1 MALNDPHPDP
11 LALERDLLRY
21 RVLSPLTVVSVRTQ
35 LLQRIVQQTPGLN
48 DLERTALLN
57 GLAAILASAHELG
70 RSLEVVIGQ
79 DGHPAPITL
88 PAEEPC

>member
-1 MALNDPHPDP
+1 MSSESVHPDP
-11 LALERDLLRY
+11 QALECDLLRY
-21 RVLSPLTVVSVRTQ
+21 QVLNSLTVISARTQ
-35 LLQRIVQQTPGLN
+35 LLQRMAHQAPGLN
-48 DLERTALLN
+48 ALERTALLN